1 MATVTLAPRKESPE
15 RWDTNR
21 DINEMIAQAFKKSV
35 KSFNGSS
42 SVVSGI
48 ISGPKVREIL
58 TISSPYL
65 DTVCG
70 EILYGG
76 KKMSETGCA
85 IFCLHQ
91 GLEKRLK
98 DEIDIAELAQEVEAK
113 GYYEPG
119 KGTYHNLL
127 DHIGLR
133 RATDCAE
140 VLMTSSMCT
149 MLVKNDKY
157 HGDPNRKGN
166 HYVNVVGFNGDMA
179 IIDDPV
185 VGRKSILVKDLFAAT
200 IIAWM
205 W

>member
-42 SVVSGI
+42 VVSG
-48 ISGPKVREIL
+48 PEVREIL
-58 TISSPYL
+58 TISSPYS

-70 EILYGG
+70 ELQYGG
-76 KKMSETGCA
+76 KKMEETGCA
-85 IFCLHQ
+85 IFCFHQ
-91 GLEKRLK
+91 GLETRLK
-98 DEIDIAELAQEVEAK
+98 EDIDIVQLAQEVEAK

-119 KGTYHNLL
+119 KGTYHNLF
-127 DHIGLR
+127 DHYGLR
-133 RATDCAE
+133 RATNYEE
-140 VLMTSSMCT
+140 VLMTSSICT
-149 MLVKNDKY
+149 MLVRNDKY
-157 HGDPNRKGN
+157 HGDPARKGN

-179 IIDDPV
+179 FVDDPA
-185 VGRKSILVKDLFAAT
+185 VGRQATLVKDLFEAA
-200 IIAWM
+200 IITWM